1 MITLKLYISRD
12 ISSVT
17 SRFVVYDDLCK
28 EKYIVTSSN
37 KSLEKLKIT
46 DLKGNVVTKIS
57 RLPLPLLH
65 AYSITSGKKN
75 IKFILNPAKNAEN
88 CYYYGISWHIRGRVF
103 TKSFDILDVD
113 NSLVATQARNFKKC
127 VDGYELNINDEEQE
141 QMCLASAVCVN
152 LTATISSPALQTV

>member
-17 SRFVVYDDLCK
+17 SRFVVYDELCK

-46 DLKGNVVTKIS
+46 DLDGNVITKIN
-57 RLPLPLLH
+57 RLPLPLLN
-65 AYSITSGKKN
+65 AYSITNGKKN

-113 NSLVATQARNFKKC
+113 NSLIATQIRSFEKC
-127 VDGYELNINDEEQE
+127 VDGYELNIKSEEFE
-141 QMCLASAVCVN
+141 QFCLASAVCVN
-152 LTATISSPALQTV
+152 LTASINNPALQTV